1 MENQNN
7 VVNETVEVKTEG
19 GAVEI
24 DTVEVKEEKTFTQAE
39 LEKILNKKF
48 AQWQKK
54 TEEAKIEAERKAK
67 LTEAEKLAEERKEF
81 ESMKRQ
87 FEYEQRVNSTS
98 KVLSSNNLTIEFS
111 DFLVADTEEAK
122 AEAERKAKLTEAEKL
137 AEERKE
143 FERMKMQFEYEQR
156 VNSTSKVLASN
167 NLPIE
172 FADFLIGDSDEA
184 TTQRVDLFKNAFNE
198 ALEKAL
204 TERLRGNTPKVGV
217 SSSKEISKKEFR
229 NMSYKEKMDLYNKD
243 KELFNKLSK

>member
-19 GAVEI
+19 GAVET

-39 LEKILNKKF
+39 LDKILNKKF

-81 ESMKRQ
+81 EEMKR
-87 FEYEQRVNSTS
+87 
-98 KVLSSNNLTIEFS
+98 
-111 DFLVADTEEAK
+111 
-122 AEAERKAKLTEAEKL
+122 
-137 AEERKE
+137 
-143 FERMKMQFEYEQR
+143 QFEYEQR

-172 FADFLIGDSDEA
+172 FADFLIAENDEA

-198 ALEKAL
+198 ALERAL
-204 TERLRGNTPKVGV
+204 TERLRGNVPKVGT
-217 SSSKEISKKEFR
+217 STKKEITKEQF
-229 NMSYKEKMDLYNKD
+229 KKMDLVQRQKLYMENKELYNKLT
-243 KELFNKLSK
+243 K

>member
-1 MENQNN
+1 MENQNVN
-7 VVNETVEVKTEG
+7 VNEEIKVDSTE
-19 GAVEI
+19 
-24 DTVEVKEEKTFTQAE
+24 TNQVEVKEEKTFTQEE
-39 LEKILNKKF
+39 LDKILNKKF

-54 TEEAKIEAERKAK
+54 
-67 LTEAEKLAEERKEF
+67 
-81 ESMKRQ
+81 
-87 FEYEQRVNSTS
+87 
-98 KVLSSNNLTIEFS
+98 
-111 DFLVADTEEAK
+111 TEEAK

-198 ALEKAL
+198 ALEKAVN
-204 TERLRGNTPKVGV
+204 ERLRGRTPKA
-217 SSSKEISKKEFR
+217 STSKALEITKEDFR
-229 NMSYKEKMDLYNKD
+229 SMSYKEKMDLYNKD
-243 KELFNKLSK
+243 KELFSKLSK

>member
-7 VVNETVEVKTEG
+7 VVNETVEAQAEG
-19 GAVEI
+19 GAVKV

-39 LEKILNKKF
+39 LDKILNKKF

-98 KVLSSNNLTIEFS
+98 KVLASNNLPIEFS
-111 DFLVADTEEAK
+111 DFLVADTE
-122 AEAERKAKLTEAEKL
+122 
-137 AEERKE
+137 
-143 FERMKMQFEYEQR
+143 
-156 VNSTSKVLASN
+156 
-167 NLPIE
+167 
-172 FADFLIGDSDEA
+172 EA

-198 ALEKAL
+198 AVEKL
-204 TERLRGNTPKVGV
+204 VNERLKGNTPKVGV
-217 SSSKEISKKEFR
+217 SSSKEISKKDFR
-229 NMSYKEKMDLYNKD
+229 NMSYKQKIDLYNKD

>member
-7 VVNETVEVKTEG
+7 VVEEVKTEG
-19 GAVEI
+19 GAVE
-24 DTVEVKEEKTFTQAE
+24 TQEVNEVVKEEKTFTQAE
-39 LEKILNKKF
+39 LDKILNKKF

-54 TEEAKIEAERKAK
+54 
-67 LTEAEKLAEERKEF
+67 
-81 ESMKRQ
+81 
-87 FEYEQRVNSTS
+87 
-98 KVLSSNNLTIEFS
+98 
-111 DFLVADTEEAK
+111 TEEAK

-143 FERMKMQFEYEQR
+143 FEAMKKQFEYEQR

-172 FADFLIGDSDEA
+172 FADFLIAENDEA

-198 ALEKAL
+198 ALEKAVN
-204 TERLRGNTPKVGV
+204 ERLRGRTPKT
-217 SSSKEISKKEFR
+217 STSKALEITKEDFR
-229 NMSYKEKMDLYNKD
+229 SMSYKEKMDLYNKD

>member
-1 MENQNN
+1 MENQNVN
-7 VVNETVEVKTEG
+7 VNEEIKVDSTE
-19 GAVEI
+19 
-24 DTVEVKEEKTFTQAE
+24 TNQVEVKEEKTFTQEE
-39 LEKILNKKF
+39 LDKILNKKF

-54 TEEAKIEAERKAK
+54 
-67 LTEAEKLAEERKEF
+67 
-81 ESMKRQ
+81 
-87 FEYEQRVNSTS
+87 
-98 KVLSSNNLTIEFS
+98 
-111 DFLVADTEEAK
+111 TEEAK

-172 FADFLIGDSDEA
+172 FADFLIGDTDEA

-198 ALEKAL
+198 ALEKAVN
-204 TERLRGNTPKVGV
+204 ERLRGRTPKT
-217 SSSKEISKKEFR
+217 STSKTLEITKEDFR
-229 NMSYKEKMDLYNKD
+229 SMSYKEKMDLYNKD

>member
-1 MENQNN
+1 MEIENN
-7 VVNETVEVKTEG
+7 VVNEEIKVESTKTNQ
-19 GAVEI
+19 
-24 DTVEVKEEKTFTQAE
+24 VEVKEEKTFTQEE
-39 LEKILNKKF
+39 LDKILNKKF

-54 TEEAKIEAERKAK
+54 
-67 LTEAEKLAEERKEF
+67 
-81 ESMKRQ
+81 
-87 FEYEQRVNSTS
+87 
-98 KVLSSNNLTIEFS
+98 
-111 DFLVADTEEAK
+111 TEEAK

-198 ALEKAL
+198 ALEKAVN
-204 TERLRGNTPKVGV
+204 ERLRGRTPKA
-217 SSSKEISKKEFR
+217 STSKALEITKEDFR
-229 NMSYKEKMDLYNKD
+229 SMSYKEKMDLYNKD

>member
-1 MENQNN
+1 MENIENN
-7 VVNETVEVKTEG
+7 VVNEEIKVESTE
-19 GAVEI
+19 
-24 DTVEVKEEKTFTQAE
+24 TNQVEVKEEKTFTQEE
-39 LEKILNKKF
+39 LDKILNKKF

-54 TEEAKIEAERKAK
+54 
-67 LTEAEKLAEERKEF
+67 
-81 ESMKRQ
+81 
-87 FEYEQRVNSTS
+87 
-98 KVLSSNNLTIEFS
+98 
-111 DFLVADTEEAK
+111 TEEAK

-198 ALEKAL
+198 ALEKAVN
-204 TERLRGNTPKVGV
+204 ERLKGRTPKV
-217 SSSKEISKKEFR
+217 STSKNEGITRDQF
-229 NMSYKEKMDLYNKD
+229 NKMDLVQRQKLFVENRELYN
-243 KELFNKLSK
+243 ELSQR